1 MGQHWTLGASP
12 FNLPGALPDPQITLF
27 NSSGTAFASNE
38 GWNNNP
44 LIVAE
49 ASAAYAYPF
58 PATSKDSAM
67 VVTLPPGIYTVEIV
81 GAGGDSGMAEFS
93 VYLLQ

>member
-38 GWNNNP
+38 GWNDSP